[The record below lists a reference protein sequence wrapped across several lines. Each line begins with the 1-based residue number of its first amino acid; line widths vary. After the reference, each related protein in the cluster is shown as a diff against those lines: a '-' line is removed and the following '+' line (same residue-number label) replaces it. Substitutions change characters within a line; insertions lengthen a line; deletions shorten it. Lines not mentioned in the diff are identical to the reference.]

1 MSTTKG
7 STQEPVQPIKHQPIT
22 QRTLA
27 QYLQLSPSTVSL
39 VMNDTPRGRLIPEAT
54 RQRIIEAAAKFD
66 YRPDFYAKYLS
77 SKRSYTIAVILPE
90 IRELYAAT
98 ILAGIDSTLT
108 KEKYLYFTASHHDDK
123 TLIREYPRRFL
134 ERAAEGF
141 LSINT
146 TFPAQPGR
154 PWIAIGNHAKVDGVP
169 RFAID
174 NFRGGAM
181 AVEHLYEL
189 GHRRLAVIKGPPWR
203 RAATERW
210 RGIQTAAR
218 ERGLTLDERIIGEL
232 HSGNSPTEISA
243 PQEGYLCAKELL
255 GKGVRFTGLI
265 TFNDVTAI
273 GAMRAIRDEGLRT
286 PEDISVIG
294 FDDIASAGYI
304 SPTLT
309 TFMQPLEELG
319 AMAAAH
325 LLGHIEGREEL
336 THEELVEPRLVR
348 RESTRAIAPSEA

>member
-7 STQEPVQPIKHQPIT
+7 IKQEVVQPIT
-22 QRTLA
+22 QKTLA
-27 QYLQLSPSTVSL
+27 KYLQLSPSTVSL

-54 RQRIIEAAAKFD
+54 RQRIIAAAAKFD
-66 YRPDFYAKYLS
+66 YRPDFYSKYLN
-77 SKRSYTIAVILPE
+77 SKRSFTIAVILPE

-123 TLIREYPRRFL
+123 DLIREYPRRFL

-146 TFPAQPGR
+146 TFPALPGR
-154 PWIAIGNHAKVDGVP
+154 PWIAIGNHAKVEGVP

-174 NFRGGAM
+174 NFRGGEM
-181 AVEHLYEL
+181 AVKHLYDL
-189 GHRRLAVIKGPPWR
+189 GHRRIAVIKGPPLR
-203 RAATERW
+203 RSATERW
-210 RGIQTAAR
+210 RGIQAAAR
-218 ERGLTLDERIIGEL
+218 EYGLTLDKRLIGEL
-232 HSGNSPTEISA
+232 HSGNTPTEISA
-243 PQEGYLCAKELL
+243 PQEGYLCAQQLL
-255 GKGVRFTGLI
+255 GQGVRFTGLI

-273 GAMRAIRDEGLRT
+273 GAMRAVRDAGLET
-286 PEDISVIG
+286 PKDISVIG

-319 AMAAAH
+319 ALAAAH
-325 LLGHIEGREEL
+325 LIANIEGREEL
-336 THEELVEPRLVR
+336 THEELVEPRLIQ
-348 RESTRAIAPSEA
+348 RESTRAIPASEA